1 MTTKKRN
8 TDEPVSIERRRF
20 LELSAKYGFTAAVV
34 AGASGA
40 LLSSEAAAQTAK
52 EERDRQKAAKH
63 AMTVA
68 TAYVLGASRSYP
80 IMQLDF
86 KENIQNATNG
96 KVYVKLAPAGQLGA
110 GGALAQKVQNGTIQA
125 AQHSLSNFAPF
136 APVVDLINLPYFCGA
151 NQKFVNLVNSDAW
164 RAAVDPK
171 VEAKGFKP
179 LWYVVIDPRVV
190 AMRKGG
196 KGPIKTPAD
205 LSGVK
210 FRVPGSKMLQ
220 QYYRMIGANPTP
232 VAWGETP
239 SAIKQ
244 GVADALDPVLS
255 GLYIFGFGDILSH
268 VTLAQSVHG
277 LQVFSC
283 NLEWFE
289 SLPGDVQEG
298 IEFASDVTFR
308 QNLAKV
314 PAAFAYASSEMRKA
328 GVQIHELGDDQIAP
342 FRELAGHQ
350 RPEWDEWK
358 VKLAGSM
365 ANFDQ
370 MLEASQTQGNY
381 FVHNV

>member
-1 MTTKKRN
+1 MKTQKHVDTPEN
-8 TDEPVSIERRRF
+8 EERRRF
-20 LELSAKYGFTAAVV
+20 FEYSIKYGATAAMV
-34 AGASGA
+34 AGAAGVLMSPDV
-40 LLSSEAAAQTAK
+40 AAQTAK
-52 EERDRQKAAKH
+52 EETERKETADH
-63 AMTVA
+63 TMTFA
-68 TAYVLGASRSYP
+68 TAYIVGVSRAYP

-86 KENIQNATNG
+86 KENIQNMTNG
-96 KVYVKLAPAGQLGA
+96 KVYVNLAPGKKLGA
-110 GGALAQKVQNGTIQA
+110 GAALAKKVQSGVIQV
-125 AQHSLSNFAPF
+125 AQHSVSNFSPF
-136 APVVDLINLPYFCGA
+136 APEVDLINMPYMCA
-151 NQKFVNLVNSDAW
+151 RNQEVVNLVTSDVW
-164 RAAVDPK
+164 KSVVDPK
-171 VEAKGFKP
+171 INASGFKA
-179 LWYVVIDPRVV
+179 LWYTSTSARTFAV
-190 AMRKGG
+190 RKGMD
-196 KGPIKTPAD
+196 PILVPED
-205 LSGVK
+205 LKGVK

-220 QYYRMIGANPTP
+220 QFYRLLGANPTP

-277 LQVFSC
+277 LQVYSC

-314 PAAFAYASSEMRKA
+314 PAAFAYATSEMKRA
-328 GVQIHELGDDQIAP
+328 GVQIHELSDDQIAP

-381 FVHNV
+381 YVHNV